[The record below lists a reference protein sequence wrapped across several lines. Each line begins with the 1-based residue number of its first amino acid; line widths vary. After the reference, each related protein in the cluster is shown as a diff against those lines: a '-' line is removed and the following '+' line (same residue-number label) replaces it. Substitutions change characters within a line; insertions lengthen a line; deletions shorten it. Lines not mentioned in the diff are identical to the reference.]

1 VHSNYPSIES
11 FIHEVVSSFA
21 ENADPDVALVIK
33 HHPMDRAYRDYSQ
46 LWESLSEG
54 YGLQG
59 RLLYVHDLHLPHVL
73 PHARGVVVVNSTVGL
88 SALLHDVPVK
98 VCGRAIYDI
107 PSITYSG
114 RLRNFWK
121 EAPSHKPDPAALQG
135 FRSYLIEHT
144 QLNGSMYK
152 RLPVEGSSAGV
163 VWSPA
168 LSLLSGL
175 DRKKTGTNQRE
186 YNRKNRTAL

>member
-1 VHSNYPSIES
+1 
-11 FIHEVVSSFA
+11 
-21 ENADPDVALVIK
+21 
-33 HHPMDRAYRDYSQ
+33 

-88 SALLHDVPVK
+88 SALLHEVPVK

-107 PSITYSG
+107 PGITYSG
-114 RLRNFWK
+114 RLKNFWK
-121 EAPSHKPDPAALQG
+121 EAPLHKPDPAVFEG
-135 FRSYLIEHT
+135 FRAYLIEHT

-152 RLPVEGSSAGV
+152 RLPIEGSRAGV

-168 LSLLSGL
+168 LSFLSAL
-175 DRKKTGTNQRE
+175 TSKNTDTRHSDRQLENNVRPYKELNAALVRQPKS
-186 YNRKNRTAL
+186 RTTSYP

>member
-1 VHSNYPSIES
+1 
-11 FIHEVVSSFA
+11 
-21 ENADPDVALVIK
+21 
-33 HHPMDRAYRDYSQ
+33 

-59 RLLYVHDLHLPHVL
+59 RLIYVHDLHLPHVL

-107 PSITYSG
+107 SGITYPG
-114 RLRNFWK
+114 RLRSFWK
-121 EAPSHKPDPAALQG
+121 EAPLHKPDPTLLQG

-168 LSLLSGL
+168 LSLLSVLTTKKAEKSHSDRQPENNVRPYKEL
-175 DRKKTGTNQRE
+175 DPASVRQQKI
-186 YNRKNRTAL
+186 RTTHP